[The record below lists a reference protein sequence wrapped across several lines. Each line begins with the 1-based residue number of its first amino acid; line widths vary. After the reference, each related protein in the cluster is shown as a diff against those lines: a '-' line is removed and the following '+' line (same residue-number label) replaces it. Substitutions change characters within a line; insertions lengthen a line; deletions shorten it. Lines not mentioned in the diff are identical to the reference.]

1 MSETIDPTLLK
12 AGQQQFMVCG
22 ACHGQGGEGTA
33 AAPPLAG
40 SEWVTGPVE
49 NLIRIQFRGLQGPIK
64 VKGQEYNFPAGMMP
78 MGYQTDEQIAAV
90 LTYVRNSFGNTAS
103 AVTTEEVAALR
114 SEVGKPQLTVADLVP
129 PPVPEAA
136 TTGTSEAAPVSTKYD
151 NLKTDLGLPVW
162 VVVVVLLFIGTS
174 IVAAVRK

>member
-1 MSETIDPTLLK
+1 MSEPIDAALLK
-12 AGQQQFMVCG
+12 TGQQQFMVCG
-22 ACHGQGGEGTA
+22 ACHGQAGEGTA

-78 MGYQTDEQIAAV
+78 MAYQTDDQIAAV

-114 SEVGKPQLTVADLVP
+114 GEVGQPQLKASELIQ
-129 PPVPEAA
+129 PPVAEKAA
-136 TTGTSEAAPVSTKYD
+136 TGTTEAAPVSTKYD
-151 NLKTDLGLPVW
+151 NLKTDLGLPGW

-174 IVAAVRK
+174 VIAAFRK